1 MKANYE
7 ARIPRGT
14 LAGRE
19 IIDKYIDRKKAEA
32 MAEVD
37 DRMNGYATAYDATTL
52 LTLHWK
58 YGFDAEQLRQFWED
72 VICLRADCRTAFR
85 DDDYEEQRT
94 GKNIEDTA
102 ILEELRKIGVDLPA
116 WEKERVN
123 IDPKT
128 GEVTFH

>member
-14 LAGRE
+14 LAGRNV
-19 IIDKYIDRKKAEA
+19 IDKYIDRKKAEA

-37 DRMNGYATAYDATTL
+37 ERMNGYATAYDATTL

-72 VICLRADCRTAFR
+72 VIRLRADCRTAFR
-85 DDDYEEQRT
+85 DDGYEEQRT

-116 WEKERVN
+116 WERERVN
-123 IDPKT
+123 IDQKT
-128 GEVTFH
+128 GKVTFH